1 MKNPRFLILFLG
13 LSISPSVY
21 ASTLHIQVVDE
32 SGQPA
37 RGRLEVRGAGGKMYQ
52 PAEALRDLTAGTHGV
67 QPEYLGSFIVHGDC
81 QIELPPGR
89 FLVIGEHG
97 TEYRRVEKSVTVAAD
112 GVTNVTVSL
121 HPWIRMGKM
130 GWWSGDLHVHR
141 PPADAQKAVLAED
154 LNFCPV
160 ITDWPHRKNY
170 QFQTGDIWGADA
182 NAVIGIDARHFVTLR
197 NAEDERGGGA
207 WLFLQLPSPL
217 QDLNKSADW
226 WPPALSFLHQARD
239 PRPPHGLF
247 PWIDAEK
254 PFWWE
259 VPVIMALA
267 PADSM
272 EILCNQ
278 LTEYGI
284 EASEAWGRP
293 RERSFAGREG
303 WVSYLLS
310 LYYHYLNLGF
320 HLPAA
325 AGTASGVLPN
335 PIGFNRV
342 YVNFSGPFSEEKWF
356 RALREGPSFVT
367 NGPMLFFHVKPQGA
381 LRKVTVEA
389 HSSEPLDRIEIV
401 ANGEVI
407 QWYPLPP
414 GTADFQAESTV
425 DPQKYSWIAA
435 RCFLRGGDT
444 LRLAHTSPVY
454 LPGHY
459 DCRSD
464 AKYYVDWMDNLIHQ
478 TKENPKR
485 FPSATEQEQDL
496 DTYGQAL
503 AFYQQ
508 KLAQGCAAD

>member
-1 MKNPRFLILFLG
+1 MLRIE
-13 LSISPSVY
+13 V
-21 ASTLHIQVVDE
+21 TDE
-32 SGQPA
+32 SGHPTWA
-37 RGRLEVRGAGGKMYQ
+37 RLEVQGAGGKMYQ
-52 PAEALRDLTAGTHGV
+52 PLGALRDLKAGLHGV
-67 QPEYLGSFIVHGDC
+67 QPEYLGSFI
-81 QIELPPGR
+81 IEGHCRMEVPAGQYR
-89 FLVIGEHG
+89 VVAEHG
-97 TEYRRVEKSVTVAAD
+97 TEYQRVEKTVAIEAD
-112 GVTNVTVSL
+112 GEASVNL
-121 HPWIRMGKM
+121 ELRPWIRMARL

-141 PPADAQKAVLAED
+141 TPADAQEAVQAED

-160 ITDWPHRKNY
+160 VTSWPHRKNY
-170 QFQTGDIWGADA
+170 EVETGDIWRSEADST
-182 NAVIGIDARHFVTLR
+182 IEIDARHWVSLR

-207 WLFLQLPSPL
+207 WLMLQLNSPL
-217 QDLNKSADW
+217 ENFEGAADW
-226 WPPALSFLHQARD
+226 WPPALNFIRQAR
-239 PRPPHGLF
+239 RQRASQAIL
-247 PWIDAEK
+247 PWVDAEK

-259 VPVIMALA
+259 VPVVMAIE

-293 RERSFAGREG
+293 REHSFAGREG
-303 WVSYLLS
+303 WLNYILS
-310 LYYHYLNLGF
+310 LYYRYLNLGF
-320 HLPAA
+320 HLPAS

-342 YVNFSGPFSEEKWF
+342 YVKFSGPFSVEKWF

-367 NGPMLFFHVKPQGA
+367 NGPMLFLQVKPQGKLMA
-381 LRKVTVEA
+381 ASVEA
-389 HSSEPLDRIEIV
+389 RSPEPLDRIEIV

-407 QWYPLPP
+407 DWRPIPP
-414 GTADFQAESTV
+414 ETSDFQAEFTL

-435 RCFLRGGDT
+435 RCFSREGET

-464 AKYYVDWMDNLIHQ
+464 AKYYVNWINNLINQ
-478 TKENPKR
+478 TKENLKR
-485 FPSATEQEQDL
+485 FPSTEEQTLDL
-496 DTYGQAL
+496 NTYGQAL

-508 KLAQGCAAD
+508 KFEHGCAEK